1 MRIVVA
7 LGGNALLR
15 RGEPMTSA
23 NQQAN
28 GRRAAKAIAS
38 LAQSHDLVITHGN
51 GPQVG
56 LLALQA
62 ESYQGVQPYPLDV
75 LNAESE
81 GMIGYLLEQ
90 ELRNQLT
97 DRPRCTD
104 SPDRPDCQVVTLL
117 TQVEVD
123 AHDPAFSHPT
133 KPIGALYHQAEAEQ
147 LAASRGWAIAPDGDA
162 YRRVVPS
169 PEPKRILELGAIQ
182 LLVQA
187 GALVICVGGG
197 GIPVVV
203 SSGGE
208 IRGVEAVIDK
218 DLAAALLATALGM
231 DALLLLTDV
240 DAVYTNWG
248 TPAAQPLHQV
258 TPAVLRG
265 YSFAPGSMA
274 PKVEAACRFVE
285 QTGGIAGIGRL
296 EDAAAIL
303 AGQAGTRVQRE
314 AITANATRPAIR
326 TAQTIAVPS
335 G

>member
-15 RGEPMTSA
+15 RGQPMTA
-23 NQQAN
+23 DNQQVNIRLATQ
-28 GRRAAKAIAS
+28 AIAT
-38 LAQSHDLVITHGN
+38 LAQMHDVVITHGN

-62 ESYQGVQPYPLDV
+62 ETYKDVQPYPLDV
-75 LNAESE
+75 LNAETE

-90 ELRNQLT
+90 ELRNQLR
-97 DRPRCTD
+97 DR
-104 SPDRPDCQVVTLL
+104 QVVTLL

-123 AHDPAFSHPT
+123 AHDPAFHHPT
-133 KPIGALYHQAEAEQ
+133 KPIGPTYTQGEAEK
-147 LAASRGWAIAPDGDA
+147 LAAERGWAIAPDGEM

-169 PEPKRILELGAIQ
+169 PEPHRILELAAIQ
-182 LLVQA
+182 ILVQA

-197 GIPVVV
+197 GIPVITTPT
-203 SSGGE
+203 GG

-218 DLAAALLATALGM
+218 DLAAALLATSLQVE
-231 DALLLLTDV
+231 ALLLLTDV
-240 DAVYTNWG
+240 DAVYSDWG
-248 TPAAQPLHQV
+248 TPAAQPLRQV
-258 TPAVLRG
+258 SPQQLRH

-274 PKVEAACRFVE
+274 PKVDAVCRFVE

-303 AGQAGTRVQRE
+303 TGQAGTQVQ
-314 AITANATRPAIR
+314 
-326 TAQTIAVPS
+326 
-335 G
+335 